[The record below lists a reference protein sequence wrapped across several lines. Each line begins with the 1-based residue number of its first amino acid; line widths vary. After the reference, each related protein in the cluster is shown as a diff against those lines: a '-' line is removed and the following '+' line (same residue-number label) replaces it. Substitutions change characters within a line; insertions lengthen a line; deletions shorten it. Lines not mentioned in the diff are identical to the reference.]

1 MSLTEIT
8 DWLLAQV
15 PVYGPWLLGLTTFL
29 SCLAIPVPSSLMMIA
44 SGAFVSSGDLD
55 LITVTSAAFGGA
67 VLGDQVGFILGR
79 KAERLLPRPGTKR
92 GALIEKALA
101 ALRKRGSVTVF
112 LSRWLF
118 SALGPWVNLA
128 AGLSGYA
135 HRRFTMADVAG
146 EAVWVTSY
154 VGLGIAFG
162 ANLDAA
168 ADLAGNALGL
178 MAAGAAAFGFGW
190 WLWHAAKRAPKA

>member
-8 DWLLAQV
+8 DWLLALV
-15 PVYGPWLLGLTTFL
+15 PVYGPWLLGVTTFL

-44 SGAFVSSGDLD
+44 SGAFVASGDLD
-55 LITVTSAAFGGA
+55 LLTVAGAAFGGA
-67 VLGDQVGFILGR
+67 VLGDQLGFTLGR
-79 KAERLLPRPGTKR
+79 KAERFLPGPGTKR
-92 GALIEKALA
+92 GTLVEKALA
-101 ALRKRGSVTVF
+101 ALRKRGAVTVF

-128 AGLSGYA
+128 AGVSGFA
-135 HRRFTMADVAG
+135 HRRFTLADILG
-146 EAVWVTSY
+146 EAVWVISY

-162 ANLDAA
+162 ANLEAA

-178 MAAGAAAFGFGW
+178 MAAAAAAFGFGW